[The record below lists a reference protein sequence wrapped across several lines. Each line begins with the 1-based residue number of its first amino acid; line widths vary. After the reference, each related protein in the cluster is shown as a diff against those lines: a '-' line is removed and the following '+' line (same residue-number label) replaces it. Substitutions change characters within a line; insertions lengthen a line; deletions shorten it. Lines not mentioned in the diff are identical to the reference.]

1 MNRCISTLFCMVF
14 LSLLCSSHSFAA
26 TKMTVLL
33 DWFVNPDHAPLFV
46 ALEKGYFK
54 DQGLDVEFIAPANPN
69 DPPKLVGAGKA
80 DIAVSYQPQHHM
92 HVDQGLPLVRI
103 ATLIATPL
111 NSLVVLED
119 GDIKTI
125 ADLKGKTVGYSVG
138 GFETLLLKVMLEK
151 EGLSLEDVTLVNV
164 NFSLSPSLLTGKVDA
179 VLGAFRN
186 FELNQ
191 MDIEKRPGRAFFVE
205 EHGIPAYDELILVA
219 NKDRIDDEKL
229 RKFVTAV
236 EAGVRFLVNHPNE
249 SWELFIKDDR
259 KELDDELNRL
269 AWRDTLPRFALRP
282 GALDQ
287 RRYRQFAE
295 FLQEQKMIEK
305 TGDLTDYAVELP

>member
-1 MNRCISTLFCMVF
+1 MNKNVSTLFCMVF
-14 LSLLCSSHSFAA
+14 LSQFFACHSFAA
-26 TKMTVLL
+26 TKITVLL

-46 ALEKGYFK
+46 ALEKGYFT

-80 DIAVSYQPQHHM
+80 DIAVTYQPQHHM

-111 NSLVVLED
+111 NSLVVLESS
-119 GDIKTI
+119 GIKSI
-125 ADLKGKTVGYSVG
+125 GDLKGKTVGYSVG

-151 EGLSLEDVTLVNV
+151 EGLSLEDVTLINV

-191 MDIEKRPGRAFFVE
+191 LDIEKRPGRAFFVE
-205 EHGIPAYDELILVA
+205 ELGVPAYDELILVTH
-219 NKDRIDDEKL
+219 KDRVSDEKL
-229 RKFVTAV
+229 RKFVAAI
-236 EAGVRFLVNHPNE
+236 EAGVRFLVNHPVK
-249 SWELFIKDDR
+249 SWELFIKNER
-259 KELDDELNRL
+259 KELDNELNRR

-282 GALDQ
+282 GALDLN
-287 RRYRQFAE
+287 RYRQFAV
-295 FLQEQKMIEK
+295 FLQKQKMIEK
-305 TGDLTDYAVELP
+305 TGNLADYAVELP